1 MSESKLQA
9 KAIKELQIA
18 GWYVIRIIA
27 ASKAGVLDLVCC
39 TPVGLFVAIE
49 IKFDKNKTS
58 KLQEYNMQQI
68 RNRNGAAYVI
78 YDIQELRQVIALYH

>member
-39 TPVGLFVAIE
+39 TPEGLFVAFE
-49 IKFDKNKTS
+49 VKFGKNKTS
-58 KLQEYNMQQI
+58 KLQEYNIQQI
-68 RNRNGAAYVI
+68 RNRKGSAYVI
-78 YDIQELRQVIALYH
+78 WNIEELRQIIALYH

>member
-9 KAIKELQIA
+9 KAIKKLQIA

-39 TPVGLFVAIE
+39 TPKGLFVAIE
-49 IKFDKNKTS
+49 IKFGKNKTS
-58 KLQEYNMQQI
+58 KLQDYNIQEI
-68 RNRNGAAYVI
+68 EKRNGLAYVVYTI
-78 YDIQELRQVIALYH
+78 EEVDKIITQHH